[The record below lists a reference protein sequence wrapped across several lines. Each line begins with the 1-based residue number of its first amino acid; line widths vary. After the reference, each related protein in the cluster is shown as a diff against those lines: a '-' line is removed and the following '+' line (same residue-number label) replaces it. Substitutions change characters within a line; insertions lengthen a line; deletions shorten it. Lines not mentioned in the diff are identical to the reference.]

1 MGYHNVEIKKGI
13 YREWSKVEEEIDEI
27 LDSINQ
33 QLKPMLLIELCD
45 CLGAL
50 RAFFIPED
58 TKPGFLSYQE
68 MLFELSIKGNKYSQ
82 YKSIDIVI
90 ERFKTDLIYNKSSPS
105 VINVTKSILDF
116 VEIYFNDSI
125 SFIDLIKF
133 SNKTSEVK
141 EQERLL
147 RETKLIATMRD
158 AGIC

>member
-1 MGYHNVEIKKGI
+1 MGYHNVEVKKGV
-13 YREWSKVEEEIDEI
+13 YDEWSKVEEEIDEI
-27 LDSINQ
+27 LDSLDQ
-33 QLKPMLLIELCD
+33 QLKPMLIIELCD

-50 RAFFIPED
+50 KAFFILGE
-58 TKPGFLSYQE
+58 TKSVFLSYQE
-68 MLFELSIKGNKYSQ
+68 MLFELSIRGNKYSQ

-90 ERFKTDLIYNKSSPS
+90 ERFKTDLIYNKSSQS

-116 VEIYFNDSI
+116 VEIYFNGSI

-147 RETKLIATMRD
+147 Q
-158 AGIC
+158 